1 MERKWHSFRP
11 LWKVGAVIGG
21 LFLAVALAFLF
32 GVFVMWLWNWLM
44 PAIFGLGT
52 ISYWQAW
59 GLVLLAHLLFKVG
72 GNHHDSS
79 HSREDHWKERFR
91 RRFSSKE
98 GEKNEADSGVEGTTP
113 QEV

>member
-1 MERKWHSFRP
+1 MAKQWHSFKP

-21 LFLAVALAFLF
+21 LVLAVVLAFLF

-72 GNHHDSS
+72 GHHHDHDSA
-79 HSREDHWKERFR
+79 RGDLWKERFR
-91 RRFSSKE
+91 RRFSKT
-98 GEKNEADSGVEGTTP
+98 DSGSEGTAP